1 MDLLRRDQES
11 HKCYQNPASPIQR
24 LCIPTV
30 RETPNSGTLLVV
42 NQQTTKEELKAWEEL
57 VGFIFGEKNAAGV
70 VDVWDISLVGDFH
83 LNSVLKPH

>member
-1 MDLLRRDQES
+1 M
-11 HKCYQNPASPIQR
+11 
-24 LCIPTV
+24 
-30 RETPNSGTLLVV
+30 V

-57 VGFIFGEKNAAGV
+57 VGFIFGEKNPAGV